1 MSEMTLFER
10 IIAREI
16 PADIVYEDER
26 CIAFRDINPQAPLH
40 VLVCPKQP
48 LPKVGDAVATD
59 AELLGHLLLQA
70 AAIAAREGH
79 AEAFRLVVNNGA
91 GAGQTVFHL
100 HVHLLAGRHFGWP
113 PG

>member
-40 VLVCPKQP
+40 VLVCPKKP
-48 LPKVGDAVATD
+48 LPKVGDAAAAD

-79 AEAFRLVVNNGA
+79 AEAYRLVVNNGA

-100 HVHLLAGRHFGWP
+100 HAPAGRAALGWP